1 MNTLFVESHALV
13 MNPSSRNATVTT
25 KYSGNGSVLSSGLPT
40 DFENLVKLVTVCY
53 DSTRERI
60 DIPEGVRPLD
70 TQKQKDYYTAGEAAQ
85 YLAKKWDIRSY
96 STTAFRLL
104 RWRWDL
110 QPDMHLGNA
119 SLWKQETLD
128 AIPKPDRSKPRPK
141 KEKRRPMRMAPLADL
156 NTPGSISEENIP
168 DEQAKKAEKQP
179 VDSSDVTGE

>member
-1 MNTLFVESHALV
+1 MHERV
-13 MNPSSRNATVTT
+13 
-25 KYSGNGSVLSSGLPT
+25 YSK
-40 DFENLVKLVTVCY
+40 E
-53 DSTRERI
+53 
-60 DIPEGVRPLD
+60 VRPLD

-85 YLAKKWDIRSY
+85 YLAKKWGIESY

-104 RWRWDL
+104 RWRWGL

-141 KEKRRPMRMAPLADL
+141 KEKPGPMRVAPLPDL

-168 DEQAKKAEKQP
+168 EEQAKKAEKSF
-179 VDSSDVTGE
+179 VDSSDMTEA